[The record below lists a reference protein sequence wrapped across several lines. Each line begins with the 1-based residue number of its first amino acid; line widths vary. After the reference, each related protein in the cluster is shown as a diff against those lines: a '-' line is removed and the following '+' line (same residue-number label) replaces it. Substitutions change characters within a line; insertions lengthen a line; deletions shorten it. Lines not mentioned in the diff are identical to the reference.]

1 VPADANESDL
11 ILGAGQ
17 RASGS
22 KRLPRSR
29 APYAQLQS
37 ASGQHAA
44 LALGDSSRWLRY
56 GFGGR
61 RRSASTSLMMSR
73 RTAGL
78 WFANFF
84 IVTLM
89 ATVTITT
96 KTIIKTR
103 RAGFSSVMVPANC
116 SSSFPTADAGPSGTW
131 VHRFVLLRPYPGKQK
146 ARFVGGPW

>member
-1 VPADANESDL
+1 LPADANESDL

-37 ASGQHAA
+37 ASGQQAA

-103 RAGFSSVMVPANC
+103 RAGFFGDGSGELFQQ
-116 SSSFPTADAGPSGTW
+116 FPDADAGPSGTW